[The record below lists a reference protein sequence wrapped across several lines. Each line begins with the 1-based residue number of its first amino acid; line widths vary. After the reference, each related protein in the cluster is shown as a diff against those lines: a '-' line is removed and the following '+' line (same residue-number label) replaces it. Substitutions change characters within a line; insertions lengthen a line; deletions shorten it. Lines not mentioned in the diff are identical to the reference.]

1 MATEKQI
8 TAFRSISEDRNLG
21 PMADMPAL
29 REKFATLSDRNASAW
44 IEAALARDKRADEGN
59 VPPPFAA

>member
-8 TAFRSISEDRNLG
+8 AAFRSISEDRNLG
-21 PMADMPAL
+21 PMSEMPAL
-29 REKFATLSDRNASAW
+29 REKFATLSDRNASRW
-44 IEAALARDKRADEGN
+44 IEAALAREKRSDEED